1 LRNEHESKLKSE
13 YCRAN
18 IDDMILYKY
27 LQPERLD
34 VLKHRKIRFTQPG
47 DFNDPF
53 EFRPC
58 IATAMEEGFTAKYL
72 EDNFDQLV
80 EENLEKYASIFPSI
94 PKELVKPLLLA
105 QKDKMPKLLKLLDP
119 TVIKAIAPKI
129 DQALNQSVGVLC
141 LSEVRDSLLMWGH
154 YTDNHRGFVVGFD
167 SEHSFFSKRK
177 TGTDELGFLRQVQ
190 YQGQR
195 PAAVLTD
202 TSSLVWFQT
211 KSEEWAYEK
220 EWRIIRSLREARS
233 RIEVGVFP
241 VFLFEFPPDA
251 VLQIVV
257 GLRATSSLLREIQ
270 DLIPSFPRASLFQA
284 RESPTNYALLVE
296 PVDRGKSAEI

>member
-1 LRNEHESKLKSE
+1 MRNEHESKLNAKYFRVSI
-13 YCRAN
+13 A
-18 IDDMILYKY
+18 DMILYKY

-34 VLKHRKIRFTQPG
+34 VIRDRKIRFTQPG

-80 EENLEKYASIFPSI
+80 EENLEKYASLFPSI
-94 PKELVKPLLLA
+94 PKELIKPLLLA
-105 QKDKMPKLLKLLDP
+105 QKDKMPQLLKFLDP

-177 TGTDELGFLRQVQ
+177 TETDELGFLRQVQ
-190 YQGQR
+190 YQRQR

-220 EWRIIRSLREARS
+220 EWRIVRALREAKI

-241 VFLFEFPPDA
+241 VCLFEFPPDA
-251 VLQIVV
+251 VSELIV
-257 GLRATSSLLREIQ
+257 GLRATSSLQRGIQ
-270 DLIPSFPRASLFQA
+270 NLIPSFPRASLFQA

-296 PVDRGKSAEI
+296 PMGLGKSTGI